1 MDLILVNLI
10 DGLVFGLLLFML
22 SSGLTLIFSMMGVL
36 NFAHASFYMLG
47 AYFGYQISTVL
58 GIGFIGGLIVAPII
72 VGIGGAAIERYGLR
86 RVHQYGHVP
95 ELIFTFGLALL
106 IQEVVKLFWGQNQI
120 PYFEP
125 AYLDFALFSVGDNA
139 IKAYKVFMIFI
150 SLTIFGGLLFIL
162 TKTRIGMIIQA
173 ALSYP
178 KTVEA
183 LGHNV
188 PFVFMGVFG
197 VGTALAGV
205 AGVIAG
211 PALGTFPGMAFTL
224 GSIVFVTI
232 VVGGL
237 GSLWGALVASLL
249 IGWMTTF
256 AASYNVRMEDILTSI
271 GLSKPEVMSDSML
284 QDLWTLTLPQIGPIL
299 PYLLMVLILVFRP
312 QGLLGKRES

>member
-1 MDLILVNLI
+1 
-10 DGLVFGLLLFML
+10 
-22 SSGLTLIFSMMGVL
+22 
-36 NFAHASFYMLG
+36 
-47 AYFGYQISTVL
+47 
-58 GIGFIGGLIVAPII
+58 
-72 VGIGGAAIERYGLR
+72 
-86 RVHQYGHVP
+86 
-95 ELIFTFGLALL
+95 
-106 IQEVVKLFWGQNQI
+106 
-120 PYFEP
+120 
-125 AYLDFALFSVGDNA
+125 
-139 IKAYKVFMIFI
+139 MIFI
-150 SLTIFGGLLFIL
+150 SLAIFGGLLYIL

-188 PFVFMGVFG
+188 PFIFMGVFG

-237 GSLWGALVASLL
+237 GSLWGALLASLL
-249 IGWMTTF
+249 IGWLTTF
-256 AASYNVRMEDILTSI
+256 AASYNLRMEDILT
-271 GLSKPEVMSDSML
+271 GLGMTKPEVMSDSML
-284 QDLWTLTLPQIGPIL
+284 QDLWTLTLPQVGPIL

-312 QGLLGKRES
+312 QGLLGKREA